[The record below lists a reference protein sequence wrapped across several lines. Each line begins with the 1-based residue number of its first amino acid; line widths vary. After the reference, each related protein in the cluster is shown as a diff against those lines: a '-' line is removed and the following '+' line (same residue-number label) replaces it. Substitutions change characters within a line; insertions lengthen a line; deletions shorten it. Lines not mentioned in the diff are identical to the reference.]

1 MTVYADVLFAVN
13 FTMDG
18 VILWTVAKLTR
29 QRVKLLRLA
38 LGALAMALPY
48 CILVLAAPYNTVISL
63 TASVVMLTLGLVIAL
78 KPRRIKK
85 LLLQV
90 SLGYIASFAIGGL
103 GLALFYLTDLPFLAY
118 AAAESL
124 SWKLVAVCVVGS
136 YAAVKVIVKLTDY
149 IAIKRQMLTNVG
161 VRVGGCDI
169 AFEALVDTGHSLYD
183 PISNSPVII
192 AEFEHVKQCLPEK
205 LQTLFNEKSENDL
218 SRLIQSSDG
227 SGFYGR
233 LRMIPFKSLGSAN
246 EMLIGFKPDS
256 VTLGAGS
263 PAQAVRSDVVI
274 GIYNNQ
280 LTRDGRYQG
289 LLAPELVWEDV
300 SYEPFA

>member
-18 VILWTVAKLTR
+18 IILWTVAKLTR

-78 KPRRIKK
+78 KPRKFKK

-118 AAAESL
+118 TVMETL
-124 SWKLVAVCVVGS
+124 SWKLVAVCVIGS
-136 YAAVKVIVKLTDY
+136 YAAVKVIVRLTEY
-149 IAIKRQMLTNVG
+149 IAVKRQMLTSVS
-161 VRVGGCDI
+161 VRVGDCNT
-169 AFEALVDTGHSLYD
+169 AFEALVDTGHTLYD

-192 AEFEHVKQCLPEK
+192 AEFEQVKHFLPEK
-205 LQTLFNEKSENDL
+205 LQTLFNEKNENDL
-218 SRLIQSSDG
+218 SLLIQSSDG
-227 SGFYGR
+227 GGFAGR
-233 LRMIPFKSLGSAN
+233 LRMIPFKSLGRAN
-246 EMLIGFKPDS
+246 GMLIGFKPDY
-256 VTLGAGS
+256 VTVGAGAS
-263 PAQAVRSDVVI
+263 AAAVRSDIVI

-289 LLAPELVWEDV
+289 LLAPELVG
-300 SYEPFA
+300 